1 LAFDDIGT
9 RGEYSDDGAPC
20 SFVNILKSPERPAV
34 IHGVQ
39 HVFHPPNWLPG
50 WPSDDRHSRMLFITR
65 GIPRGWVEA
74 LLAALDAKV
83 AAVLGESA
91 DIDGDRLTRDEGSL
105 VG

>member
-1 LAFDDIGT
+1 
-9 RGEYSDDGAPC
+9 
-20 SFVNILKSPERPAV
+20 
-34 IHGVQ
+34 
-39 HVFHPPNWLPG
+39 
-50 WPSDDRHSRMLFITR
+50 MLFITR

-83 AAVLGESA
+83 AAVLGEFA